1 MLCYACY
8 ACLGRGVPK
17 KGGVPEIPRFWD
29 FVVERVV
36 APSAHFGASGS
47 GRSAHSDAKLLFVV
61 ARTESGE
68 KII

>member
-8 ACLGRGVPK
+8 ACLGGGVPK
-17 KGGVPEIPRFWD
+17 KGEVPEIPRFLD

-36 APSAHFGASGS
+36 ARGAHFGASGS
-47 GRSAHSDAKLLFVV
+47 GRSAHSDAKLLFVMS
-61 ARTESGE
+61 RTESDA